1 MCSKKT
7 SRSETHTTPTEGGE
21 AEDPL
26 HDGLPGLACVA
37 SILAPPSSLRDKLE
51 KKTTPG
57 HIANILQ
64 VVLLHDKFDKNFLKW
79 SLLSTE
85 DRDILVL
92 TMKKGAVVESS
103 LVYTICMMYPLRING
118 PIMIKCTM
126 HIEFL
131 YDNRLLGDLPAT
143 THKNV
148 EFQLGTRLQ
157 KRKHQD
163 MSGGLDG
170 SSSNYNAATAT
181 TAVHSA
187 LPKPAQQ
194 TNGAAKTANVS
205 SSSAPALSAPLSEQP
220 PATPSGHEHN
230 IPNLDWLRHKLVS
243 ALAQTNNSRIFVDH
257 VTTGL
262 DAAGSWAT
270 FRLSNCDKLNLDFIG
285 GFQLSIDNLP
295 VKVQLCMIIIANI
308 GMHVRQK
315 C

>member
-1 MCSKKT
+1 MRQRQTRGMCSKKT
-7 SRSETHTTPTEGGE
+7 ARSGTPTTLTEGRE
-21 AEDPL
+21 AGDPL
-26 HDGLPGLACVA
+26 PDGLPGLACVA
-37 SILAPPSSLRDKLE
+37 SILAPPASLRDKLE

-92 TMKKGAVVESS
+92 TMKKGAVVEST

-118 PIMIKCTM
+118 PIMIKSTM

-131 YDNRLLGDLPAT
+131 YDNRLLGALPTT

-148 EFQLGTRLQ
+148 EFRLGTSLQ

-163 MSGGLDG
+163 MSESLDGG
-170 SSSNYNAATAT
+170 SSSSSNNNTATAT

-187 LPKPAQQ
+187 HQTPAQQ
-194 TNGAAKTANVS
+194 TNDAPKTAILS
-205 SSSAPALSAPLSEQP
+205 LPSAALSAPLSEQP
-220 PATPSGHEHN
+220 PTPPSGHDHN
-230 IPNLDWLRHKLVS
+230 IPNLDWMRHKLVS
-243 ALAQTNNSRIFVDH
+243 ALAQTNNSRIFVDL

-295 VKVQLCMIIIANI
+295 VKV
-308 GMHVRQK
+308 
-315 C
+315 